1 MSKWY
6 GKIGFVE
13 TVDKGYGVWKPEVVE
28 KYYFG
33 EIKRNTSKWSSNSR
47 STNYNVN
54 ISNQISIIS
63 DPYLEKSLQSIRY
76 IEFMGALYD
85 VTDIEVR
92 YPRLI
97 LSIGGVYNGE
107 TAETSRE
114 AD

>member
-1 MSKWY
+1 MKWY

-13 TVDKGYGVWKPEVVE
+13 TVDVGDGIWKPEIVE
-28 KYYFG
+28 KYYTG
-33 EIKRNTSKWSSNSR
+33 ELKRISSKWSSNSN

-92 YPRLI
+92 YPRLNI
-97 LSIGGVYNGE
+97 SVGGVYNGE
-107 TAETSRE
+107 TAGTEPET
-114 AD
+114 D